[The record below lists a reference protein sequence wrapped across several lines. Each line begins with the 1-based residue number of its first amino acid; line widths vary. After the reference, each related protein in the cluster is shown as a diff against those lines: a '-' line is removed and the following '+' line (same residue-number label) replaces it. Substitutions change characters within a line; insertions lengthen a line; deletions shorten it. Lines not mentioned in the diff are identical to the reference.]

1 MTTSTNKTTGATPD
15 LTGKIALV
23 TGATAGI
30 GLITAEALAK
40 MGATVVIVS
49 RNEQKCR
56 DVVAQIQA
64 NSGNTR
70 VEYIAGDLSAMA
82 QVRSVAAEFLR
93 RYDRLH
99 ILVNNAGAFIN
110 DRQVSADG
118 YEMTFALNHLN
129 YFYLTQLLQDTL
141 IASAPARIVNVSSDA
156 HRGGKIN
163 FDDLMSEKSYSGFG
177 VYSMTKLA
185 NVLFTNEL
193 AQRLEGSGVTANSL
207 HPGFVATNFG
217 KNNGGIVGLFMPV
230 VQLFAI
236 NPEKGA
242 ETSIHLA
249 ASPDVEGVTG
259 KYFTKKMPVQPAKAA
274 LDVAVQRRLWEV
286 SETLIAQT
294 EAVSA

>member
-1 MTTSTNKTTGATPD
+1 MTTSKDKTGNTTPD
-15 LTGKIALV
+15 LSGKIALV

-64 NSGNTR
+64 NTGNTR

-82 QVRSVAAEFLR
+82 QVCAVAAEFLR

-177 VYSMTKLA
+177 VYSMSKLA

-193 AQRLEGSGVTANSL
+193 AQRLEDSGVTANSL

-217 KNNGGIVGLFMPV
+217 KNNGGIVGFFMPV
-230 VQLFAI
+230 VQMFALS
-236 NPEKGA
+236 PEKGA

-249 ASPDVEGVTG
+249 ASPAVEGVTG

-274 LDVAVQRRLWEV
+274 LDVASQRRLWEV
-286 SETLIAQT
+286 SEKLIAQT
-294 EAVSA
+294 EAVGA

>member
-1 MTTSTNKTTGATPD
+1 MTTSTNKTAGATPD

-30 GLITAEALAK
+30 GLITAEALAR

-49 RNEQKCR
+49 RSEEKCR
-56 DVVAQIQA
+56 NVVAQIQA
-64 NSGNTR
+64 NTGNTR

-249 ASPDVEGVTG
+249 ASPAVEGVTG

-294 EAVSA
+294 EAVGA

>member
-1 MTTSTNKTTGATPD
+1 MTTSTDKTGSTTPD
-15 LTGKIALV
+15 LSGKIALV

-49 RNEQKCR
+49 RSEQKCR

-64 NSGNTR
+64 NTGNTR
-70 VEYIAGDLSAMA
+70 VEYIAGDLSVMA

-141 IASAPARIVNVSSDA
+141 IASVPARIVNVSSDA

-207 HPGFVATNFG
+207 NPGFVATNFG
-217 KNNGGIVGLFMPV
+217 KNNGGIVGFFMPV
-230 VQLFAI
+230 VQMFALS
-236 NPEKGA
+236 PEKGA

-249 ASPDVEGVTG
+249 ASPAVEGVTG

-274 LDVAVQRRLWEV
+274 LDIAAQRRLWEV
-286 SETLIAQT
+286 SEKLIAQT
-294 EAVSA
+294 EAVGA

>member
-1 MTTSTNKTTGATPD
+1 MTTSTNKTAGATPD

-30 GLITAEALAK
+30 GLITAEALAR

-49 RNEQKCR
+49 RSEEKCGN
-56 DVVAQIQA
+56 VVAQIQA
-64 NSGNTR
+64 NTGNTR

-217 KNNGGIVGLFMPV
+217 KNNGGIVGFFMPV
-230 VQLFAI
+230 VQMFALS
-236 NPEKGA
+236 PEKGA

-249 ASPDVEGVTG
+249 ASPAVEGVTG

-274 LDVAVQRRLWEV
+274 LDIAAQRRLWEV
-286 SETLIAQT
+286 SEKLIAQT
-294 EAVSA
+294 EAVGA

>member
-1 MTTSTNKTTGATPD
+1 MATSTSNTAALPD
-15 LTGKIALV
+15 LSGKIALV

-49 RNEQKCR
+49 RSEEKCR
-56 DVVAQIQA
+56 NVVAQIQA
-64 NSGNTR
+64 NTGNAR
-70 VEYIAGDLSAMA
+70 VEYIAGDLSVMA
-82 QVRSVAAEFLR
+82 QVRAVAAEFLR

-118 YEMTFALNHLN
+118 YELTFALNHLN

-156 HRGGKIN
+156 HRGGKLN
-163 FDDLMSEKSYSGFG
+163 FDDLMSEKSYNGFG

-193 AQRLEGSGVTANSL
+193 AQRLEGTGVTANSL

-217 KNNGGIVGLFMPV
+217 KNNGGIVGFFMPV
-230 VQLFAI
+230 VQMFALS
-236 NPEKGA
+236 PEKGA
-242 ETSIHLA
+242 
-249 ASPDVEGVTG
+249 
-259 KYFTKKMPVQPAKAA
+259 
-274 LDVAVQRRLWEV
+274 
-286 SETLIAQT
+286 AQT
-294 EAVSA
+294 PNPKPQTPNPSGRPL

>member
-1 MTTSTNKTTGATPD
+1 MTTSTNKTAGATPD

-30 GLITAEALAK
+30 GLITAEALAR

-49 RNEQKCR
+49 RSEEKCGN
-56 DVVAQIQA
+56 VVAQIQA
-64 NSGNTR
+64 NTGNTR
-70 VEYIAGDLSAMA
+70 VEYIAGDLSAMT
-82 QVRSVAAEFLR
+82 QVRAVAAEFLR

-274 LDVAVQRRLWEV
+274 LDVSVQRRLWEV

-294 EAVSA
+294 EAVGA